1 MVLGSVDL
9 GTPHEE
15 WTSRGD
21 SGDTDG
27 QPHDRDLES
36 KQVKVSNRKK
46 SDLRTEGVFFGG
58 GGVGFC
64 LLELHIFNFFK
75 YNNLIVS

>member
-64 LLELHIFNFFK
+64 LLELHIFNFF
-75 YNNLIVS
+75 NIII

>member
-1 MVLGSVDL
+1 MLGSVDL

-64 LLELHIFNFFK
+64 LLELHIFNFF
-75 YNNLIVS
+75 NIII